1 MIFYKY
7 SKVSLVFLLQGFPGS
22 DGKESVCNAGDQDR
36 VPEERNGNTLQDSCL
51 ENSVDRGA
59 WRATVH
65 GVAELDMTEWLRVH
79 MNIEIIKLLKE
90 NVKYNIKE
98 QNLLCKNLMAWNCQ
112 RFL

>member
-59 WRATVH
+59 WRAVH
-65 GVAELDMTEWLRVH
+65 DQSRDQCMINYLISA
-79 MNIEIIKLLKE
+79 
-90 NVKYNIKE
+90 
-98 QNLLCKNLMAWNCQ
+98 
-112 RFL
+112 